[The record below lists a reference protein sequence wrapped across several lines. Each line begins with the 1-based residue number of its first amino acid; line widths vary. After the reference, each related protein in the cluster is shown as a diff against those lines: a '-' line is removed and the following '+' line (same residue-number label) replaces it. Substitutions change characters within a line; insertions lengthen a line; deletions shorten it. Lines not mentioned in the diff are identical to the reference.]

1 MTIEDTT
8 TDNRSEKDT
17 EVTGDVAEPTEQTT
31 PPAPPAGWE
40 PYSPPPVAPSGWEP
54 YSPPPRP
61 VAPTGW
67 EPYSPP
73 PRQVVPSGWEPYSPP
88 PRQVAPTGW
97 EPYSPPPR
105 QVVPSGWEPYSPPP
119 RQVRP
124 SGWEPYSPPP
134 VAPSGWEPY
143 SPPPRPVAPTGWEP
157 YSPPPVAPAGWE
169 PYSPPPASQP
179 GQPEPVKGNGAG
191 GPAARDGWTT
201 GRAITNLW
209 SSSTSPGVWIAVQD
223 VGWKLLSPAS
233 DSGHSH
239 LTLLAML
246 AKNYRLAVSYHEDA
260 RGQIDQLVV

>member
-8 TDNRSEKDT
+8 NDNRSEKDT
-17 EVTGDVAEPTEQTT
+17 EVAGDVVEPTEQTT
-31 PPAPPAGWE
+31 PPLPPAGWE

-54 YSPPPRP
+54 YSPPPR
-61 VAPTGW
+61 
-67 EPYSPP
+67 
-73 PRQVVPSGWEPYSPP
+73 
-88 PRQVAPTGW
+88 QVAPAGW

-124 SGWEPYSPPP
+124 SGWEPY
-134 VAPSGWEPY
+134 G
-143 SPPPRPVAPTGWEP
+143 PPPRQVAPTGWEP
-157 YSPPPVAPAGWE
+157 YSPPPVAPMGWE
-169 PYSPPPASQP
+169 PYSPPV
-179 GQPEPVKGNGAG
+179 GQPEPVKANNGAG
-191 GPAARDGWTT
+191 ALAAKDGWTA
-201 GRAITNLW
+201 GKAITNLW
-209 SSSTSPGVWIAVQD
+209 SSSTSPGVWIAVQG